1 MSGKLGREGNDVQQ
15 TANDRRKQGLDQE
28 EDDVSLEA
36 LAVLLGIS
44 IVCSVVAQALAGYS
58 TGGFVVS
65 TGVGFIGAVFGMW
78 LASVMSLPTFYEVT
92 VDGTVFPLVW
102 SILGSAALV
111 AVLGALTGQKR
122 Y

>member
-1 MSGKLGREGNDVQQ
+1 M
-15 TANDRRKQGLDQE
+15 
-28 EDDVSLEA
+28 SLEA
-36 LAVLLGIS
+36 LGVLLGIS

-65 TGVGFIGAVFGMW
+65 TGVAFIGAVLGMW
-78 LASVMSLPTFYEVT
+78 LASVMDLPTFFEIN

-102 SILGSAALV
+102 TIVGSAALV

>member
-1 MSGKLGREGNDVQQ
+1 M
-15 TANDRRKQGLDQE
+15 
-28 EDDVSLEA
+28 SLEA

-44 IVCSVVAQALAGYS
+44 IVCSVVAQALTGYS

-78 LASVMSLPTFYEVT
+78 MASAMNLPTAYEVT

-102 SILGSAALV
+102 SILGSAILV
-111 AVLGALTGQKR
+111 AVLGVLTGKR
-122 Y
+122 KY

>member
-1 MSGKLGREGNDVQQ
+1 VF
-15 TANDRRKQGLDQE
+15 RK
-28 EDDVSLEA
+28 EDYVSLEA

-58 TGGFVVS
+58 VGGFVIG

-78 LASVMSLPTFYEVT
+78 LASFMDLPRFYQVT
-92 VDGTVFPLVW
+92 VDGTTFPLVW
-102 SILGSAALV
+102 SILGSAVLV
-111 AVLGALTGQKR
+111 AALGALSGKKK

>member
-1 MSGKLGREGNDVQQ
+1 M
-15 TANDRRKQGLDQE
+15 T
-28 EDDVSLEA
+28 LEA

-58 TGGFVVS
+58 VGSFVIA

-78 LASVMSLPTFYEVT
+78 LASTMDLPRFYEVT

-102 SILGSAALV
+102 SILGSAVLV
-111 AVLGALTGQKR
+111 AILSVLTGKKK

>member
-1 MSGKLGREGNDVQQ
+1 M
-15 TANDRRKQGLDQE
+15 
-28 EDDVSLEA
+28 SLEA

-58 TGGFVVS
+58 VGGFVVS

-78 LASVMSLPTFYEVT
+78 LAEMMSLPRFYQIT

-102 SILGSAALV
+102 SIAGSAALV
-111 AVLGALTGQKR
+111 AVLGALTGKKR
-122 Y
+122 H